1 MKRRKS
7 NLLLCGLLMI
17 VGLTTAC
24 GKEPAVQESFDTA
37 ESFQISIDSDS
48 AESTAA
54 SETTSEGENEMSGEL
69 IQDTNDLQNDTTAIE
84 VDMEQVTDTIC
95 PTRTSMLRGDVKYGR
110 KEHFTYKSTTCGR
123 TRGANILLPP
133 DYSED
138 KQYPVLY
145 FLHGIFGDENSML
158 GDSNNRIT
166 EIVGNLREDGCIPD
180 IIVVFPHMYASKD
193 PALQPG
199 FAQEQIAPYDNF
211 INDLEKDLIPYVE
224 ANYSVMTDR
233 EHRGLIGFSMGGR
246 ESLFIGTTRSDL
258 FSCVGAISPAP
269 GVTPGK
275 DWAMEHPGQ
284 MKEEEFVIR
293 QEEYPLKLLMICC
306 GTKDSVVGKFPA
318 SYHDILSRN
327 QVDHLWYEVPDA
339 DHDNN
344 AIKSGLYNYLIRW
357 FYEE

>member
-1 MKRRKS
+1 MKRKTLS
-7 NLLLCGLLMI
+7 VLCGLI
-17 VGLTTAC
+17 VCLGLTAGC
-24 GKEPAVQESFDTA
+24 GKSPAAQESSGTTEPSRRSEEAIFEENTVP
-37 ESFQISIDSDS
+37 
-48 AESTAA
+48 
-54 SETTSEGENEMSGEL
+54 SETIPEGENEMNGEL

-95 PTRTSMLRGDVKYGR
+95 PTRISMLRSDAAYG
-110 KEHFTYKSTTCGR
+110 KTEHFTYESTTCGR

-133 DYSED
+133 GYSQE

-158 GDSNNRIT
+158 GDSNNRIP
-166 EIVGNLREDGCIPD
+166 EIIGNLREDGCIPD
-180 IIVVFPHMYASKD
+180 IIVVFPNMYASVD

-199 FAQEQIAPYDNF
+199 FTNEQIAPYDNF

-224 ANYSVMTDR
+224 ENYSVMNDR

-258 FSCVGAISPAP
+258 FSCAGAISPAP

-293 QEEYPLKLLMICC
+293 QEEYPLKLLMLCC

-318 SYHDILSRN
+318 SYHDILINN

-339 DHDNN
+339 DHDSN
-344 AIKSGLYNYLIRW
+344 AIKSGLYNFLIRW